1 VHSLASKADNGNN
14 RSLDARVLEFLSSGS
29 WMFDLQRD
37 RYSFSEGLMTFLGYE
52 AGYLEADA
60 DWEEDNV
67 HPDDYGKLQEAYL
80 EHINGDTRFF
90 ECENRLKRRDG
101 SYVWV
106 VSRGVATDRDESGKV
121 MRIVG
126 MIFDISERKQAE
138 VNELR
143 YRLILE
149 TIPDAIFLKDR
160 NGKILY
166 VNKQYEAWTRKSA
179 LEVVGRKAN
188 EVFDHDK
195 AYLEL
200 ERELENK
207 VWETSLPIT
216 IEQDLPR
223 VVVEDRRRAVVTR
236 FPVFEENGEMLA
248 IGYSVTDVTER
259 HNAEQASRAS
269 ELRFRRLFESA
280 PVALFESDWSAG
292 KALVEELENQGVTDL
307 RRHLIDNP
315 KLIRKRTDVH
325 NILNTNLE
333 AMKIFGYDDNMGRD
347 YMSESDLTEDQRLAL
362 IEVLEGFSQGQ
373 TRVRY
378 RGTTRRESGGEFPI
392 IRDCEL
398 IATDDN
404 DWSQVLVYVQDISIE
419 VEAAAALEAYQLEL
433 QSLASQ
439 ISLAEES
446 ERRRIASELHDG
458 TVQRLVLARMGLAKL
473 KASVKSRKMID
484 QVDDINQLLGSSLK
498 ETRSLIF
505 EISPPVL
512 YELGLRAAI
521 EWLADQYRQRSG
533 AAVRISNEIG
543 ALNLSEELK
552 IVLFQSVRELFNNI
566 FKHAR
571 ADEVVIAWHSNP
583 HTVQLTVTDNGCGF
597 DVGTVG
603 TRRSAEGGYGLF
615 AITERL
621 KLLGADIEI
630 QSSPG
635 STSVQ
640 LTAPLC
646 ADP

>member
-1 VHSLASKADNGNN
+1 MADIGNN
-14 RSLDARVLEFLSSGS
+14 QSLDARVLEYLSSGS

-37 RYSFSEGLMTFLGYE
+37 RYSFSEGFMTFLGYE
-52 AGYLEADA
+52 AGFLEADA

-80 EHINGDTRFF
+80 EHVNGGTRFF

-106 VSRGVATDRDESGKV
+106 VSRGVATDRDDRGKV
-121 MRIVG
+121 LQIVG

-138 VNELR
+138 ENELR

-149 TIPDAIFLKDR
+149 TIPDVTFLKDR

-166 VNKQYEAWTRKSA
+166 VNKQYEVWTNKSA
-179 LEVVGRKAN
+179 QQVIGKQASQI
-188 EVFDHDK
+188 FDYDDD
-195 AYLEL
+195 YLQMERDL
-200 ERELENK
+200 ERQ
-207 VWETSLPIT
+207 VWEKAVPIT
-216 IEQDLPR
+216 VEQDTPR
-223 VVVEDRRRAVVTR
+223 TIVTEPRRVVVTR
-236 FPVFEENGEMLA
+236 FPVFDENDEMLA
-248 IGYSVTDVTER
+248 IGYSATDVTER
-259 HNAEQASRAS
+259 HNAEQALRAS
-269 ELRFRRLFESA
+269 EARFRRLFESA

-292 KALVEELENQGVTDL
+292 KALVDELEDQGVTDL
-307 RRHLIDNP
+307 HRHLLDNP
-315 KLIRKRTDVH
+315 HLIRKRTDVH

-347 YMSESDLTEDQRLAL
+347 YMSASELTADQRLAL
-362 IEVLEGFSQGQ
+362 IEVLDGFSQGK

-378 RGTTRRESGGEFPI
+378 RGTTLRESGGEFPI

-458 TVQRLVLARMGLAKL
+458 TVQRLVLARMGMAKL
-473 KASVKSRKMID
+473 KAAVKSEKLID
-484 QVDDINQLLGSSLK
+484 QIEDINELLGSSLR

-533 AAVRISNEIG
+533 AKVRISNEID

-552 IVLFQSVRELFNNI
+552 IVVFQSVRELFNNI

-571 ADEVVIAWHSNP
+571 ADEVVLTWHRNP
-583 HTVQLTVTDNGCGF
+583 DTVQLTVADNGCGF
-597 DVGTVG
+597 DIGTAG

-621 KLLGADIEI
+621 KLLGAGIEI
-630 QSSPG
+630 QSSPRG
-635 STSVQ
+635 TSVL
-640 LTAPLC
+640 LTAPLG
-646 ADP
+646 ANP